1 MNLLKIA
8 FLATVIGILILA
20 ILSQNLEPKSISISK
35 IDLKMLDNYVKISA
49 SIKEVIKTDSITI
62 LTIKDL
68 ADNSEITAIMD
79 KVDVLKGEHVE
90 IIGRVIEYN
99 ESLEIEIEK
108 LKII

>member
-8 FLATVIGILILA
+8 FLATVIGIFSLA

-79 KVDVLKGEHVE
+79 KGDVLKG
-90 IIGRVIEYN
+90 
-99 ESLEIEIEK
+99 
-108 LKII
+108 

>member
-79 KVDVLKGEHVE
+79 KGDVLKGENVE

>member
-79 KVDVLKGEHVE
+79 KGDVLKGENVE
-90 IIGRVIEYN
+90 IIGQVIEYN

>member
-79 KVDVLKGEHVE
+79 KGDVLKGEHVE

>member
-79 KVDVLKGEHVE
+79 KGDVLKGENVE
-90 IIGRVIEYN
+90 IIGQVIE
-99 ESLEIEIEK
+99 
-108 LKII
+108 